1 MQGSKTAGQFR
12 RGIAAVGARLVPKLA
27 RLALWST
34 LTLAAMFGAVTAA
47 GAAYPD
53 RPIKLIVPYTPGGS
67 TDQFGRALAEGM
79 SKVLKQAV
87 VVDNKP
93 GAATMIGTNLVARA
107 PADGYTVG
115 FATNGSMVLN
125 PMLYKKITYD
135 PPKDFKIFSIGA
147 EVPLVVVTN
156 TQVPANNIREF
167 ASYAKSQGGKLNYS
181 SVGLGN
187 ALQLA
192 TEMLKTEL
200 GIELTH
206 VPYNG
211 SAPALAALLAN
222 DVQLM
227 VDVVST
233 SLPHIK
239 AGKLKALAVTSRN
252 RLDVL
257 PNVPTVAE
265 SYPNF
270 QAATWFG
277 LAVPAQTPPEAV
289 EKLRAAADQTLRDP
303 QFRATFNGLGLQVL
317 QPMSQA
323 EIDRYVAADRE
334 HWGKVI
340 RAKNISL
347 D

>member
-1 MQGSKTAGQFR
+1 MHSNNTGR
-12 RGIAAVGARLVPKLA
+12 RA
-27 RLALWST
+27 W
-34 LTLAAMFGAVTAA
+34 LAAMAA
-47 GAAYPD
+47 GAGCALAMWGGVAHAAYPD
-53 RPIKLIVPYTPGGS
+53 RPLKLVVPYTPGGS
-67 TDQFGRALAEGM
+67 TDQFGRALADGM
-79 SKVLKQAV
+79 SRQLGQTV
-87 VVDNKP
+87 VVENRP
-93 GAATMIGTNLVARA
+93 GAATMIGTNSVARA
-107 PADGYTVG
+107 PADGYTMVL
-115 FATNGSMVLN
+115 ATNGSMVLN

-135 PPKDFKIFSIGA
+135 PPKDFKIFTIGA

-167 ASYAKSQGGKLNYS
+167 AAYAKSAGGKLNYA

-200 GIELTH
+200 GINVTH

-239 AGKLKALAVTSRN
+239 GGKLKALAVTGRT

-265 SYPNF
+265 SGYPNF

-277 LAVPAQTPPEAV
+277 LAVPAQTPADAV
-289 EKLRAAADQTLRDP
+289 SKLQAAASHVLKDP
-303 QFRATFNGLGLQVL
+303 QFRSTFNALGLIVQ
-317 QPMSQA
+317 QPRSQA
-323 EIDRYVAADRE
+323 EIDRYIEADRE

-340 RAKNISL
+340 RANNITL

>member
-1 MQGSKTAGQFR
+1 MQHSNLWRAWL
-12 RGIAAVGARLVPKLA
+12 AV
-27 RLALWST
+27 
-34 LTLAAMFGAVTAA
+34 AA
-47 GAAYPD
+47 GAMGVMSAGMQAAHAAYPD
-53 RPIKLIVPYTPGGS
+53 RPIKLVVPYTPGGS
-67 TDQFGRALAEGM
+67 TDQFGRALADGM
-79 SKVLKQAV
+79 SRELRQPV
-87 VVDNKP
+87 VVENRP
-93 GAATMIGTNLVARA
+93 GAATMIGTSSVARA
-107 PADGYTVG
+107 PADGYTVA

-125 PMLYKKITYD
+125 PLLYKKITYD
-135 PPKDFKIFSIGA
+135 PPRDFRIFSIGA

-156 TQVPANNIREF
+156 TQVPAGNLKEF
-167 ASYAKSQGGKLNYS
+167 AAYARSAGSKLNYS

-192 TEMLKTEL
+192 TEMLKTEM
-200 GIELTH
+200 GIQVTH

-211 SAPALAALLAN
+211 SAPALSALLAN

-239 AGKLKALAVTSRN
+239 AGKLKPLAVTSRS

-265 SYPNF
+265 SGYPGF

-289 EKLRAAADQTLRDP
+289 AKLQAAASRVLKDP
-303 QFRATFNGLGLQVL
+303 QFRATFTGLGLVVQ
-317 QPMSQA
+317 QPRTQA
-323 EIDRYVAADRE
+323 EIDRYIEADRE

-340 RAKNISL
+340 RANNITL

>member
-1 MQGSKTAGQFR
+1 MQNKPSGR
-12 RGIAAVGARLVPKLA
+12 RA
-27 RLALWST
+27 W
-34 LTLAAMFGAVTAA
+34 LAAMAA
-47 GAAYPD
+47 GAGCALAMWGGAAQAAYPD
-53 RPIKLIVPYTPGGS
+53 RPIKLVVPYTPGGS
-67 TDQFGRALAEGM
+67 TDQFGRALADGM
-79 SKVLKQAV
+79 SRQLGQTV
-87 VVDNKP
+87 VVENRP
-93 GAATMIGTNLVARA
+93 GAATMIGTTSVARA
-107 PADGYTVG
+107 PADGYTMVL
-115 FATNGSMVLN
+115 ATNGSMVLN
-125 PMLYKKITYD
+125 PMLYKKINYD

-156 TQVPANNIREF
+156 SKVPTSNIREF
-167 ASYAKSQGGKLNYS
+167 AAYAKAAGGKLNYG

-200 GIELTH
+200 GISVTH

-211 SAPALAALLAN
+211 SAPALSALLAN

-239 AGKLKALAVTSRN
+239 AGKLKALAVTGRT

-257 PNVPTVAE
+257 PDVPTVAE
-265 SYPNF
+265 GGYPNF

-277 LAVPAQTPPEAV
+277 LAVPAQTPPDAV
-289 EKLRAAADQTLRDP
+289 ARLQAAAAHVLKDA
-303 QFRATFNGLGLQVL
+303 QFRSTFSALGLVVQA
-317 QPMSQA
+317 PRTQA
-323 EIDRYVAADRE
+323 EIDRYIEADRE

-340 RAKNISL
+340 KANNISL

>member
-1 MQGSKTAGQFR
+1 MQSWKTGWRAGAGVAILACAQL
-12 RGIAAVGARLVPKLA
+12 AV
-27 RLALWST
+27 
-34 LTLAAMFGAVTAA
+34 
-47 GAAYPD
+47 AAYPD
-53 RPIKLIVPYTPGGS
+53 RPIKLVVPYTPGGS
-67 TDQFGRALAEGM
+67 TDQFGRGLADGM
-79 SKVLKQAV
+79 SRELKQTV
-87 VVDNKP
+87 VVENRP
-93 GAATMIGTNLVARA
+93 GAATMIGTQSVARA
-107 PADGYTVG
+107 PADGYTMVL
-115 FATNGSMVLN
+115 ATNGSMVLN
-125 PMLYKKITYD
+125 PMLYKKIAYD
-135 PPKDFKIFSIGA
+135 PPRDFKIFTIGA
-147 EVPLVVVTN
+147 EAPLVVVTN
-156 TQVPANNIREF
+156 NQVPATNIREF
-167 ASYAKSQGGKLNYS
+167 AAYAKASGGKLNYA

-200 GIELTH
+200 GISVTH

-211 SAPALAALLAN
+211 SAPALSALLAN

-239 AGKLKALAVTSRN
+239 GGKLRALAVTGRT
-252 RLDVL
+252 RLEVL

-265 SYPNF
+265 SGYPNF

-289 EKLRAAADQTLRDP
+289 AKLQAAAAHVLKDP
-303 QFRATFNGLGLQVL
+303 QFRATFSALGLVIQ
-317 QPMSQA
+317 QPRTQA
-323 EIDRYVAADRE
+323 EIDRYIDADRE

-340 RAKNISL
+340 RANNISL

>member
-1 MQGSKTAGQFR
+1 MQGRKSGR
-12 RGIAAVGARLVPKLA
+12 RAWIAAAAAAVCVLA
-27 RLALWST
+27 GGTAPAL
-34 LTLAAMFGAVTAA
+34 
-47 GAAYPD
+47 AAYPD
-53 RPIKLIVPYTPGGS
+53 HPIKLVVPYTPGGS
-67 TDQFGRALAEGM
+67 TDQFGRAIADGM
-79 SKVLKQAV
+79 SRQLGQTV
-87 VVDNKP
+87 VVENRP
-93 GAATMIGTNLVARA
+93 GAATMVGTSSVARA
-107 PADGYTVG
+107 PADGYTMVL
-115 FATNGSMVLN
+115 ATNGSMVLN
-125 PMLYKKITYD
+125 PLLYKKISYD
-135 PPKDFKIFSIGA
+135 PPRDFKIFSIGT

-156 TQVPANNIREF
+156 SKVPASNIREF
-167 ASYAKSQGGKLNYS
+167 ATYAKASGGKLNYS

-200 GIELTH
+200 GIEVTH

-211 SAPALAALLAN
+211 SAPALSALLAN
-222 DVQLM
+222 DTQLM

-239 AGKLKALAVTSRN
+239 AGKLKALAVTGRQ

-265 SYPNF
+265 GGYPNF

-289 EKLRAAADQTLRDP
+289 AKLRAAADNVLKDAK
-303 QFRATFNGLGLQVL
+303 FRAAFSDLGLVV
-317 QPMSQA
+317 QPPRTQA
-323 EIDRYVAADRE
+323 EIDRYVEADRE

-340 RAKNISL
+340 RANNITL